1 MSLRQVVDGPAGE
14 QYVVTADRVAL
25 ARLLSG
31 TEFTA
36 DRRDDDSWEVRV
48 ISPDGEKVFHAA
60 NGEVAERLMLLIGE
74 ELELGVLR
82 L

>member
-1 MSLRQVVDGPAGE
+1 MSFRQVIDGPAGE
-14 QYVVTADRVAL
+14 QYVVTADRAL

-36 DRRDDDSWEVRV
+36 DRRDEDSWEVRIV
-48 ISPDGEKVFHAA
+48 SPEGEKVFVAE
-60 NGEVAERLMLLIGE
+60 NGEVAERLMLLLGE